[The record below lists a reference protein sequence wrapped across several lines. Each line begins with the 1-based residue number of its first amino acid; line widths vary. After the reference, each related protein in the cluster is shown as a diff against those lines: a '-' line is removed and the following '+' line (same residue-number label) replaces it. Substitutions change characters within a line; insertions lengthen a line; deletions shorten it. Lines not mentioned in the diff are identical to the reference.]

1 MRMFTPAI
9 RPSHSWR
16 SAILAAA
23 VIAAA
28 VSPFV
33 AGPAEAVA
41 IERVVSA
48 KGVEAWLVRDRS
60 VPVVSVQFAF
70 RGGSA
75 LDPVGKEG
83 LSNLVTGLL
92 DEGAGNLDS
101 QEFQRRLEDTSVSL
115 GFDSSVDSVGGS
127 LRTLKRHEAA
137 AFDLLRLALNVP
149 RFDASAVEK
158 VKTQTR
164 AWLSGAAENPRRIA
178 GRVLSR
184 TAFGDH
190 PYGRSAEG
198 TRQSIEALTP
208 ADFQAYVKQ
217 RFVRDRLV
225 IGVVGDITAD
235 ELKPRL
241 DAAFGGLPASSGPIE
256 LAQVTPAL
264 AGQVFVVDKK
274 IPQSVVTFGQA
285 GLSRK
290 DPDYYVAYVMNQ
302 AFGGGGLTS
311 RLMEEVREKRG
322 LAYGVNTSLAP
333 YDRSALI
340 TGGVATQNDRVGESI
355 EIIRKEWAKLRDGG
369 LTDEELADTKT
380 YLTGSFLT
388 NIDSTGRMANLLVG
402 IQLEEL
408 GIDYLD
414 KRNGFIQAVTAAD
427 VRRVAQRLLDPA
439 KLTFVVVGQPKGVA
453 ATGTAPQIE
462 D

>member
-1 MRMFTPAI
+1 MRMFTPAF
-9 RPSHSWR
+9 RR
-16 SAILAAA
+16 SIVAGG

-28 VSPFV
+28 VSLFA
-33 AGPAEAVA
+33 AGPANAVA

-48 KGVEAWLVRDRS
+48 RGVEAWLVRDRS
-60 VPVVSVQFAF
+60 VPVISLQFAF
-70 RGGSA
+70 RGGEA
-75 LDPVGKEG
+75 LDPAGKVG

-101 QEFQRRLEDTSVSL
+101 QEFQRRVEDNSVSL
-115 GFDSSVDSVGGS
+115 SFNASVDSVGGS
-127 LRTLKRHEAA
+127 LRTLKRNEAA
-137 AFDLLRLALNVP
+137 AFDLLRMALNVP
-149 RFDASAVEK
+149 RFDASAVDK

-178 GRVLSR
+178 GRVLAR

-208 ADFQAYVKQ
+208 ADFEAYVKQ

-225 IGVVGDITAD
+225 IGVVGDITAE

-241 DAAFGGLPASSGPIE
+241 DAVFGGLPASSGPIE
-256 LAQVTPAL
+256 LREVSPAL

-290 DPDYYVAYVMNQ
+290 DPDYYIAYVMNQ
-302 AFGGGGLTS
+302 AFGGGGLIS

-340 TGGVATQNDRVGESI
+340 SGGVATQSDRVGESI
-355 EIIRKEWAKLRDGG
+355 DIIRQEWARLRDGG

-414 KRNGFIQAVTAAD
+414 KRNGFIDAVTGAD
-427 VRRVAQRLLDPA
+427 VRRVAQRLIDPA
-439 KLTFVVVGQPKGVA
+439 KLTFVVVGQPKGVT
-453 ATGTAPQIE
+453 ATATAPQIE